1 MYISKRVMPRQRRS
15 RAAPKVLEE
24 IGAFFILVLT
34 FGTLALFIS
43 PSIGLLIWVGGL
55 LITYLIYQAHKASR
69 EAYLRS
75 QQTLNQLRAMSPS
88 EFEEFLAWLFRK
100 QGYDVKMT
108 ARKGDHGVDLI
119 LYKGGRTY
127 GVQAKR
133 FREKQNVGEPML
145 REFYGSFEDFGI
157 QEGFFVTTS
166 NFTQPARDWA
176 ANKAGRLHLISGDDL
191 VRMIQLIRQDQASI

>member
-1 MYISKRVMPRQRRS
+1 VYISKRVMPRQRLS

-108 ARKGDHGVDLI
+108 VRKGDHGVDLI
-119 LYKGGRTY
+119 LYKGEGLMVYKPSDLGRSKMWASQCCGNFMAHLKTS
-127 GVQAKR
+127 AFKR
-133 FREKQNVGEPML
+133 
-145 REFYGSFEDFGI
+145 GS
-157 QEGFFVTTS
+157 
-166 NFTQPARDWA
+166 
-176 ANKAGRLHLISGDDL
+176 L
-191 VRMIQLIRQDQASI
+191 